1 MKTYLE
7 MNEKVADILQH
18 GGKATVIYQLSQD
31 MVSLPS

>member
-18 GGKATVIYQLSQD
+18 GGTPELWEEKEK
-31 MVSLPS
+31 

>member
-18 GGKATVIYQLSQD
+18 GGTPELLEENKNA
-31 MVSLPS
+31 